1 MAKLEEKQQEAAVQ
15 IQKILE
21 DNNLELVVEQ
31 LIKAIPKRQ

>member
-1 MAKLEEKQQEAAVQ
+1 MATLDEKQQEAAVQ